1 MNKNKKTAGKTAS
14 LLTPEQEERLIENT
28 QQLATVNKILE
39 KVSDED
45 TAVRFIIFDN
55 GTEQIAVS
63 SEPGREYIRKSGC
76 NLETIHD
83 VEVFKILENYFYNKK
98 LDILQEI
105 CAVYMEGGDQ

>member
-39 KVSDED
+39 KVSDKD
-45 TAVRFIIFDN
+45 VAVRFIIFDN

-63 SEPGREYIRKSGC
+63 SEPGREYIRKNACS
-76 NLETIHD
+76 LETFHD
-83 VEVFKILENYFYNKK
+83 KDVFEILENYFYNKK

-105 CAVYMEGGDQ
+105 CAVYMEGGEQ

>member
-1 MNKNKKTAGKTAS
+1 MKKEKKTAGKTAS
-14 LLTPEQEERLIENT
+14 SLTPEQEERLIENT

-63 SEPGREYIRKSGC
+63 SEQGREYIRKSGY

-98 LDILQEI
+98 IDILKEI
-105 CAVYMEGGDQ
+105 CAVYMKGGEQ